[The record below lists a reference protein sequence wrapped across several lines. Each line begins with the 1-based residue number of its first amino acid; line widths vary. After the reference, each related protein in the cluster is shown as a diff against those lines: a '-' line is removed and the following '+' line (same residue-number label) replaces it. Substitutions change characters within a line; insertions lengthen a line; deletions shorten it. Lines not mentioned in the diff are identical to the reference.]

1 MITVVEIQPISK
13 TFDNQPVVVQS
24 NDGAGRRSGHEQDVG
39 DDDAVVVDVGHRVV
53 DDVDA
58 GTVRQVGGRI
68 ASYKNVLILSD
79 QADPDGDRNDDTFFT
94 TAIISVFL

>member
-39 DDDAVVVDVGHRVV
+39 DDDAVVVDVRDSVV
-53 DDVDA
+53 DQIDA
-58 GTVRQVGGRI
+58 VLIRQIGRRI
-68 ASYKNVLILSD
+68 AS
-79 QADPDGDRNDDTFFT
+79 
-94 TAIISVFL
+94 